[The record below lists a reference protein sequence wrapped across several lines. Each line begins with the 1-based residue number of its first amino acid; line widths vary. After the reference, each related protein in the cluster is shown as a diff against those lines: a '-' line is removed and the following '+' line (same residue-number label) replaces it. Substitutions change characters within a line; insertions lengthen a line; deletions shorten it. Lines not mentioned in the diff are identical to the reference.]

1 MPTSRKRRAQLI
13 GLCKLACKL
22 NESCLP
28 AGNGLRSMW
37 PRTFQVRAHP
47 CHNLGWSLGGSWCF
61 RGILAFVL
69 HACGKAKA
77 FKETAGH
84 ASLEFAALRI
94 DSPCPRRCQ
103 GYASCS
109 SCQVLSVQICFECMK
124 AVHEGNA
131 NLACAVAQVC
141 FIFAFAH
148 ALLKSRLSLLA
159 GRMFNLS
166 LQSAPIE
173 VWCCELPSLR

>member
-1 MPTSRKRRAQLI
+1 MSHVFPPATGCAPCGAEHFRFAPILVITLVGLLAAVGVSVASWHSSRH
-13 GLCKLACKL
+13 
-22 NESCLP
+22 
-28 AGNGLRSMW
+28 
-37 PRTFQVRAHP
+37 V
-47 CHNLGWSLGGSWCF
+47 
-61 RGILAFVL
+61 
-69 HACGKAKA
+69 CGKAKA
-77 FKETAGH
+77 FKETTGH

-131 NLACAVAQVC
+131 NVACAVAQVC
-141 FIFAFAH
+141 FIYAFAH
-148 ALLKSRLSLLA
+148 ALLKSRLSLLS